1 MRRPIENNSKPGDA
15 IYDPFAGVF
24 TTGIACEMTGR
35 KALGIEIDP
44 AYIDCGILRWQN
56 FSGKEAVLVGT
67 NMTYAQI
74 KKQRHPGKQGT
85 RVRKTRKAAEANN
98 SPPS

>member
-1 MRRPIENNSKPGDA
+1 MRRPILNNSRPGDLV
-15 IYDPFAGVF
+15 YDPFIGSF

-67 NMTYAQI
+67 DMTYALL
-74 KKQRHPGKQGT
+74 KEQRHLGK
-85 RVRKTRKAAEANN
+85 RSPRLRKRREAAEANAAI
-98 SPPS
+98 